1 MRSLMATINK
11 HKMKQVGSI
20 ETLSWSFMTCS
31 GYLSPCCEMQ
41 LVDCTLLRR
50 IFLGTKPPRRRA
62 TSNLHE
68 CTLNKPNSIKQHNNV
83 KEANQKDP
91 ANLSITAL
99 KLGTID
105 ARHVNMSRPTGEVY
119 ETPTLRL
126 QIPLSL
132 SLFGVFGIKL
142 SNKVDAHC
150 FLHISKYNLSFLS
163 VGWGLD
169 SIRLSVF
176 AQHLTI
182 PHGFKNPS
190 IEKAR
195 ANVPWAFGLSCTEG
209 VP

>member
-1 MRSLMATINK
+1 MAFGCETSDVTTMLHFTVQVHKNNLQKMRSLMATINK
-11 HKMKQVGSI
+11 HKMKHVGSI

-132 SLFGVFGIKL
+132 SLFSGCLGSNFPTRSTPTVFYISQSIILAFCQLVGVLIL
-142 SNKVDAHC
+142 SDYQYLPN
-150 FLHISKYNLSFLS
+150 I
-163 VGWGLD
+163 
-169 SIRLSVF
+169 
-176 AQHLTI
+176 
-182 PHGFKNPS
+182 
-190 IEKAR
+190 
-195 ANVPWAFGLSCTEG
+195 
-209 VP
+209 